1 MANDGSVDI
10 MICFVQVRSS
20 FSKAL
25 RLGTTYST
33 TVKPRYNDTRHKDIL
48 DSTIR
53 SFGPRRFLAVI
64 LTLDTTI
71 PRYIVRKRG
80 QKRYRYSESFL

>member
-10 MICFVQVRSS
+10 MISLVQDRSS

-25 RLGTTYST
+25 RLGST
-33 TVKPRYNDTRHKDIL
+33 HSTKVKTRYNDTRHIDIL
-48 DSTIR
+48 DLTIS
-53 SFGPRRFLAVI
+53 SFGPRRFLAAI

-71 PRYIVRKRG
+71 PRYIA
-80 QKRYRYSESFL
+80 